1 MTTTSL
7 PHDSAVTPVTLSH
20 LPCFAMYCHVSLP
33 CVFAMLA
40 MYLCHA
46 PTAKFLNIPKMT
58 LQPPYERKIVPSR
71 GKICALPRKIFFPLM
86 PAKPPSP
93 KHFLRIRNY
102 FTPNL
107 NNAWTSSGRVPRAS
121 KQKPSQMLLF
131 TTVRIVLPRHQRSH
145 VATYLAS
152 SIKLEATPFYGIGKR
167 NLCGILPY
175 QEKRPLLFLIYVQ
188 ESSHP
193 RYF

>member
-20 LPCFAMYCHVSLP
+20 LPCFAMP
-33 CVFAMLA
+33 
-40 MYLCHA
+40 
-46 PTAKFLNIPKMT
+46 PIAKFLNILKMT

-121 KQKPSQMLLF
+121 KQKPSQMLLL